1 MNSLQEGKVV
11 NYLQYKYDK
20 LIGELREYPDC
31 FEYIIIKN
39 YENAFNFQRTEC
51 IQMDRCFVQ
60 VIKSGPS
67 YEMIS
72 FIFFKD
78 DWTVSEIL
86 YFLSEH
92 RIEMFR
98 PITEPFDIQH
108 ASEILDAK
116 LFNQHPLVLYK
127 KGKRS
132 IWLDSNMLG
141 EVTELYEQ
149 YNKINYTGLATE
161 IDKEKFHIDYFE

>member
-11 NYLQYKYDK
+11 NFLQYKYNK

-72 FIFFKD
+72 FIFLKMIGQCLKFY
-78 DWTVSEIL
+78 IF
-86 YFLSEH
+86 FLN
-92 RIEMFR
+92 I
-98 PITEPFDIQH
+98 
-108 ASEILDAK
+108 ASKCFA
-116 LFNQHPLVLYK
+116 
-127 KGKRS
+127 R
-132 IWLDSNMLG
+132 
-141 EVTELYEQ
+141 
-149 YNKINYTGLATE
+149 
-161 IDKEKFHIDYFE
+161 